1 MLQSVPKWLCEL
13 LGVPC
18 FNSNTA
24 LIVKEYVAILG
35 RFIPFFGGAIQKS
48 RKDISYIVS
57 AFQASK
63 FKLELKK
70 NSHSSQLSAYIVSKY
85 LCGLGALAFE

>member
-1 MLQSVPKWLCEL
+1 MLQSVPQWLFEL

-18 FNSNTA
+18 FNGNTA

-35 RFIPFFGGAIQKS
+35 KFIPFFGGVIQKY

-57 AFQASK
+57 AFQAST
-63 FKLELKK
+63 FKLEFKK
-70 NSHSSQLSAYIVSKY
+70 KKLHRVHSYQPTL
-85 LCGLGALAFE
+85 